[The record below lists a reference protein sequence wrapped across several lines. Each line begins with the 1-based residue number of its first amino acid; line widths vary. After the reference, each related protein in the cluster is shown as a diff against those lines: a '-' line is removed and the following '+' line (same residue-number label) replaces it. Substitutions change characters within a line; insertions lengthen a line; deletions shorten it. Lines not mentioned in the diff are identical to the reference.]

1 MTRIIESLAAEGTKG
16 LVVAAS
22 IAALSAGSAIAAY
35 LAAVAANH

>member
-16 LVVAAS
+16 LVIAAS
-22 IAALSAGSAIAAY
+22 IAALSAGATIGAY